1 MLAHAGVP
9 SSTMCMG
16 LSGAGFTCPWPS
28 TVQRDSLCREVH
40 SQVVAA
46 LTLEEPYLY
55 GLAVTRGEACGT
67 HAEALTHMH
76 THTQPPDTPTTP
88 PPPPPSTPD
97 LLLQGQRNTFWSCRR
112 SYPSMLQRRGPRW
125 RPRPQGHALP
135 TNSPLSSLSSFE
147 FNTTSTGTCSRS
159 GWGKG
164 WGPCRVHCR
173 LVGWLAEVH

>member
-1 MLAHAGVP
+1 MSAEWRSWWRWANLVLAHAGVP

-76 THTQPPDTPTTP
+76 THTHNHQIHP
-88 PPPPPSTPD
+88 PPHPHPP
-97 LLLQGQRNTFWSCRR
+97 LLIC
-112 SYPSMLQRRGPRW
+112 
-125 RPRPQGHALP
+125 
-135 TNSPLSSLSSFE
+135 
-147 FNTTSTGTCSRS
+147 C
-159 GWGKG
+159 
-164 WGPCRVHCR
+164 CRVR
-173 LVGWLAEVH
+173 GILSGAAEEAIQVCSKGVVQDGGPAPRGTRSPRTAP